1 MSKRKSTTKK
11 QQDNQTIL
19 SIIAFVVIILTLV
32 TVFQLGQFGQV
43 IDGLFAYL
51 FGSTRY
57 LSYILIVV
65 FFTILASRNRFVVSQ
80 RAIGFLLLHVGLIFI
95 FHSILYVTNRVAVED
110 FYSFDETINYIQTY
124 GIAHFFGGGIIGQF
138 IFEFS
143 ATVVSLIGTI
153 LLGLIFLYFSILLI
167 FKMNVGEALR
177 THGSWTL
184 NAIKTVS
191 LFIWDMLTRI
201 FNAIKGWINSLMENR
216 EQKRSEQSATQ
227 DSLIEA
233 EQPPADKSAAQEKKR
248 TRKKRTFTEEKPKE
262 AAPEFSIVTEEKPTS
277 RAIEIESND
286 EEDVDDVPRET
297 PEPQSKPTE
306 HDEMIDDAVEDKR
319 EIEYESEDMPD
330 ALPDSEN
337 EEDSKLDKF
346 PMYTAKELEQLKRY
360 KLPNLSILK
369 DAEVTEKVS
378 NDEVLAQGKLL
389 EETLEN
395 FGVNAKVTKIRI
407 GPAVTQFEIQP
418 DIGVKVSKIINLQND
433 IALNL
438 AAKDIR
444 IEAPIPGKS
453 AVGIEVPNSVI
464 SMVTLREVLKKR
476 TSSNPLEV
484 ALGKDISGTPIMA
497 ELNKMPHLLVAGS
510 TGSGKSVCINGII
523 VSILMNAKPH
533 EVKLMMVDPKMV
545 ELNVYNGIPHLLA
558 PVVTNPQKA
567 SDALNKIVS
576 EMERRY
582 DLFSHT
588 NTRNIEAYNQY
599 LERETDGHKAVQKLP
614 YIVVIIDELADLM
627 MVASKDVEAS
637 ITRIA
642 QMARAAGIHLIIATQ
657 RPSVDVI
664 TGIIKANIPSR
675 IAFSVSSQ
683 TDSRTII
690 DGQGAEKLLGRGD
703 MLFLPSGR
711 SKPIRVQGAFLS
723 DNEVNDVVETI
734 TDQMKANYEKSIM
747 NQPTETKEVESE
759 DELYPDAK
767 WFVIEEQRASASL
780 LQRQFRIG
788 YNRAA
793 RLVDDLEA
801 NGVIGPSSGSKPRA
815 VLIQENE

>member
-1 MSKRKSTTKK
+1 MSRKKSTTKK

-19 SIIAFVVIILTLV
+19 SIIAFVVIILTMV
-32 TVFQLGQFGQV
+32 TIFQLGQFGQV

-57 LSYILIVV
+57 LSYLLIVI
-65 FFTILASRNRFVVSQ
+65 FFTILASRNKFVISE
-80 RAIGFLLLHVGLIFI
+80 RAIGFVLLQISLIFI
-95 FHSILYVTNRVAVED
+95 FHSILYVTNQPAVED
-110 FYSFDETINYIQTY
+110 FYSFDDTINYIQTY

-138 IFEFS
+138 LFDFS
-143 ATVVSLIGTI
+143 ATVVSFIGTI
-153 LLGLIFLYFSILLI
+153 LLGLIFLYFSALLI
-167 FKMNVGEALR
+167 FKVNVGQALR
-177 THGSWTL
+177 THGSWAL
-184 NAIKTVS
+184 NAAKTVLLFLWDMVTRLYTAIKT
-191 LFIWDMLTRI
+191 
-201 FNAIKGWINSLMENR
+201 WIDSLMD
-216 EQKRSEQSATQ
+216 KRATEK
-227 DSLIEA
+227 STIKEA
-233 EQPPADKSAAQEKKR
+233 KEKIVETPKKEDEPVEKEVKR
-248 TRKKRTFTEEKPKE
+248 TRKKRSFSIGKNTEESSS
-262 AAPEFSIVTEEKPTS
+262 FSIDTEQKPAPA
-277 RAIEIESND
+277 RNIEIESNHD
-286 EEDVDDVPRET
+286 QQDDVEHT
-297 PEPQSKPTE
+297 PPPKPKTE
-306 HDEMIDDAVEDKR
+306 EVIDSAVEEKR
-319 EIEYESEDMPD
+319 EIEYESEEIPDMVPEGIED
-330 ALPDSEN
+330 EN
-337 EEDSKLDKF
+337 ARLEKF
-346 PMYTAKELEQLKRY
+346 PMYSPEELQQLKRY
-360 KLPNLSILK
+360 KLPDITLLN
-369 DAEVTEKVS
+369 DAVATEKVS
-378 NDEVLAQGKLL
+378 NDEVLAQGQLL

-476 TSSNPLEV
+476 TSTNPLEV
-484 ALGKDISGTPIMA
+484 VLGKDISGSPIMA

-588 NTRNIEAYNQY
+588 STRNIEAYNQY

-642 QMARAAGIHLIIATQ
+642 QMARAAGIHLVIATQ

-723 DNEVNDVVETI
+723 DDEVTDVVESI
-734 TDQMKANYEKSIM
+734 TSQMKANYEKSIM
-747 NQPTETKEVESE
+747 NQPTKTQEVESE

-801 NGVIGPSSGSKPRA
+801 NGIIGPSSGSKPRA